1 MLARVILL
9 TCFLSMLPNL
19 ALADLLLPEKPSEK
33 TKTNNLQNNS
43 KASED
48 LPESTKPKGDKPE
61 NAPATKIVENQAGK
75 NEAEIL
81 QSLDN
86 LNQQSN
92 NEIFLVESQSPLIK
106 GSEKTKPNDSKRQSD
121 DNTTGEDIMLND
133 GFDELDLEEVF
144 TDFEFDDHNN
154 VNSAE
159 KIKGTSKKSNPEV
172 KYGVGVVGDEA
183 VLINTLDNSDL
194 MDFENEV
201 DIWSKKV
208 VENKNN
214 KKNKKL

>member
-9 TCFLSMLPNL
+9 TCFLSMLPSV
-19 ALADLLLPEKPSEK
+19 ALAELMLPEKQSEI
-33 TKTNNLQNNS
+33 TKTSSQKNTNKVSENL
-43 KASED
+43 A
-48 LPESTKPKGDKPE
+48 ESTKITDIQPKKT
-61 NAPATKIVENQAGK
+61 AVTKVIENQAGK

-86 LNQQSN
+86 LNQHSN
-92 NEIFLVESQSPLIK
+92 NEIFLVESQNPLIK
-106 GSEKTKPNDSKRQSD
+106 TSEKTKFSDSERQSHD
-121 DNTTGEDIMLND
+121 KIIGEDIMLND
-133 GFDELDLEEVF
+133 GFDELDLTEVF
-144 TDFEFDDHNN
+144 TDFEFDDHSK

-159 KIKGTSKKSNPEV
+159 KIIGTSKKNNAKV

-201 DIWSKKV
+201 DIWSQKVIEKK
-208 VENKNN
+208 E
-214 KKNKKL
+214 KKNKKN

>member
-9 TCFLSMLPNL
+9 TCLLSMLPNL
-19 ALADLLLPEKPSEK
+19 ALADILLPEKQSEK
-33 TKTNNLQNNS
+33 IKANNLQNNS
-43 KASED
+43 KVSED
-48 LPESTKPKGDKPE
+48 LSESTKTNEDKPE
-61 NAPATKIVENQAGK
+61 NSPANKVVENQAGK

-106 GSEKTKPNDSKRQSD
+106 GSEKIKLSGSESQND

-133 GFDELDLEEVF
+133 GFNELDLEEVF

-154 VNSAE
+154 LHSAE
-159 KIKGTSKKSNPEV
+159 KIKSTSKKSNAEV

-194 MDFENEV
+194 RDFENEV

-208 VENKNN
+208 VEYKNN
-214 KKNKKL
+214 KKL

>member
-1 MLARVILL
+1 
-9 TCFLSMLPNL
+9 MLPNL
-19 ALADLLLPEKPSEK
+19 ALADLLLPEKQSEK
-33 TKTNNLQNNS
+33 IKTNNLHNN
-43 KASED
+43 KAGED
-48 LPESTKPKGDKPE
+48 LPLSTKTKGEKQE
-61 NAPATKIVENQAGK
+61 NAPATKVVANQAGK

-106 GSEKTKPNDSKRQSD
+106 GSEKTKPSDSKRQND
-121 DNTTGEDIMLND
+121 DNTTSEDIMLND
-133 GFDELDLEEVF
+133 GFDELDLAEVF
-144 TDFEFDDHNN
+144 TDFEFNDHNK

-159 KIKGTSKKSNPEV
+159 KIKDTSKKSHAEV

-208 VENKNN
+208 VKNKNN

>member
-9 TCFLSMLPNL
+9 TYFLSMLPNV
-19 ALADLLLPEKPSEK
+19 ALADILLPENTKIKRIKSEK
-33 TKTNNLQNNS
+33 T
-43 KASED
+43 
-48 LPESTKPKGDKPE
+48 PSTKVIE
-61 NAPATKIVENQAGK
+61 

-92 NEIFLVESQSPLIK
+92 NEIFLVESQSPLFK
-106 GSEKTKPNDSKRQSD
+106 NSEKNQLSKRQN
-121 DNTTGEDIMLND
+121 DNNAVGEDIMLND
-133 GFDELDLEEVF
+133 GFDELDIQKVF
-144 TDFEFDDHNN
+144 SDFEFDDHHN
-154 VNSAE
+154 VNNAE
-159 KIKGTSKKSNPEV
+159 KIKDISKKSDPEV

-183 VLINTLDNSDL
+183 VLINKLDNSDL

-208 VENKNN
+208 VDNNKN
-214 KKNKKL
+214 KKNKKR